1 MKSTTPDVRAALPAV
16 CAVLA
21 VAAALFVY
29 IPGAADPMG
38 DARAVLVLALIL
50 AGCTLGRE
58 ALLRARPGRLFF
70 IALAAFA
77 FTVCVSLLASGHA
90 GRGFWGSPVLWTGS
104 ATLLLAAAGAF
115 LLPSAIVGRARNVLP
130 AVLLGLLTLHQTL
143 FLLKTFLPQLPM
155 PTAFAASAP
164 TSLALLSVIAVLLSL
179 GYALA
184 AGRAVPARI
193 AALAVAVLHIAVL
206 IRADRAAAWATLF
219 VGLVV
224 LLIHVV
230 RRFDQVHRMTTQ
242 AAFVVATLSLVLVFI
257 RVPSPVA
264 ANLPTEMNVRQQE
277 TVVALA
283 HLWKKDPLSIV
294 GVGPGG
300 FTDAFARVRPDS
312 LSTTPLWNVR
322 IPVPASTLL
331 QLMFEIGPIGMLA
344 FVVALGAAFVAG
356 WRLIGAPPQVKGI
369 RRVFA
374 RRVTADTDGAALA
387 AGVFAAAAALTFAAA
402 ILILPQAVVILLAFL
417 AGWLVAPDV
426 VPVTKVDGRQA
437 LLAGWLAAGLFA
449 LTVLAFASAVWLTVA
464 QRAAGRLISATDAA
478 AEDAAYTAVVRWN
491 AAPEWQAIG
500 ALQML
505 YRAANATDEASAKA
519 ALTTAI
525 ARARAAV
532 AGPASAATFE
542 AAITVG
548 MQAQAAGADVP
559 ELEGW
564 ITAARTRE
572 PNNAIFA
579 VAAGDFADLNGNAA
593 AAEAAYR
600 DAVRIAPRLLIARA
614 RLAGLLARTD
624 RLEEAVHIAEEI
636 AASASAA
643 GGDPSAYIL
652 LAQLL
657 EQRGSTADAVR
668 WYQAAAALVPGNREL
683 QARIE
688 RLTGATS
695 TPAED
700 LRQPATP

>member
-1 MKSTTPDVRAALPAV
+1 MKTATPDMRAALPAV
-16 CAVLA
+16 FATLAA
-21 VAAALFVY
+21 VAALFAFV
-29 IPGAADPMG
+29 PGAADPIG
-38 DARAVLVLALIL
+38 DARAALVLALIL
-50 AGCTLGRE
+50 AGCMAGRE
-58 ALLRARPGRLFF
+58 ALLRARPGRLVLG
-70 IALAAFA
+70 ALGVF
-77 FTVCVSLLASGHA
+77 VLAVLVALVANGDA
-90 GRGFWGSPVLWTGS
+90 GRGFWGSPALWTGS

-130 AVLLGLLTLHQTL
+130 AVLLGLLTLHQAL
-143 FLLKTFLPQLPM
+143 FLLKTFLPQLPI

-164 TSLALLSVIAVLLSL
+164 TSVALLSVIAVLLAL

-184 AGRAVPARI
+184 AGRAIPART
-193 AALAVAVLHIAVL
+193 AVLAVAVLHIAVL

-224 LLIHVV
+224 LLVHVV
-230 RRFDQVHRMTTQ
+230 RRFDQVNRPTTQ
-242 AAFVVATLSLVLVFI
+242 AAFVVAAISLVLIFI
-257 RVPSPVA
+257 RLPSPVVA
-264 ANLPTEMNVRQQE
+264 DLPIEINVRQQE

-283 HLWKKDPLSIV
+283 HLWKLNPLSIV

-300 FTDAFARVRPDS
+300 FADAFARVRPDS
-312 LSTTPLWNVR
+312 LNTTVLWNMR

-331 QLMFEIGPIGMLA
+331 QLLFEIGPIGTLA
-344 FVVALGAAFVAG
+344 LAVALGAAFVAG
-356 WRLIGAPPQVKGI
+356 WRLIGAPPQVKGL

-374 RRVTADTDGAALA
+374 RRVSPDTDSAALA

-402 ILILPQAVVILLAFL
+402 ILILPQAAVMLLVLL
-417 AGWLVAPDV
+417 AGWLVAQDMEPAA
-426 VPVTKVDGRQA
+426 KADGRQA
-437 LLAGWLAAGLFA
+437 LLAGWLAAGLLA
-449 LTVLAFASAVWLTVA
+449 LTVLVLAATVWLTVA
-464 QRAAGRLISATDAA
+464 QRAAGRLLAATDAA
-478 AEDAAYTAVVRWN
+478 AEDAAYTAVVRWS

-519 ALTTAI
+519 ALTTAV
-525 ARARAAV
+525 ARARAA
-532 AGPASAATFE
+532 AAHPSSASTFE

-564 ITAARTRE
+564 ITTARTRE
-572 PNNAIFA
+572 PNNAIYA

-624 RLEEAVHIAEEI
+624 RLEEAVRIAEEI

-668 WYQAAAALVPGNREL
+668 WYQAAAALAPGNREL

>member
-1 MKSTTPDVRAALPAV
+1 MKTATSDVRAALPAV

-21 VAAALFVY
+21 AAAALFVF
-29 IPGAADPMG
+29 IPGAADPIG
-38 DARAVLVLALIL
+38 DARAALVLALVI

-58 ALLRARPGRLFF
+58 TLLRARPGRVFLVA
-70 IALAAFA
+70 IAAFA
-77 FTVCVSLLASGHA
+77 LTVCVSLLTSSNAS
-90 GRGFWGSPVLWTGS
+90 RGFWGSPVLWTGS
-104 ATLLLAAAGAF
+104 ATLLLAAAGTF
-115 LLPSAIVGRARNVLP
+115 LLSSAIVGRARNVLP
-130 AVLLGLLTLHQTL
+130 AVLLGLLTLHQAL

-164 TSLALLSVIAVLLSL
+164 TSVALLSVIAVLLSL

-184 AGRAVPARI
+184 AGRAAPARI

-206 IRADRAAAWATLF
+206 IRADRAAIWATLF

-230 RRFDQVHRMTTQ
+230 RRFDQVHRPTTQ
-242 AAFVVATLSLVLVFI
+242 AAFVVAALSLVLTFI
-257 RVPSPVA
+257 RVPSPIA
-264 ANLPTEMNVRQQE
+264 ANLPIEINVRQPD
-277 TVVALA
+277 TIVALA
-283 HLWKKDPLSIV
+283 HLWKQDPLSIV

-300 FTDAFARVRPDS
+300 FADAFARVRPDS
-312 LSTTPLWNVR
+312 LSTTLLWNVR

-331 QLMFEIGPIGMLA
+331 QLLFEIGPLGTLA
-344 FVVALGAAFVAG
+344 FVVVLGAAFVSG

-374 RRVTADTDGAALA
+374 RRVIPDTDGAALA
-387 AGVFAAAAALTFAAA
+387 AGVFAAAAALTFAAT
-402 ILILPQAVVILLAFL
+402 ILFLPQAAVLFL
-417 AGWLVAPDV
+417 ALLSGWLAAQDTEPAA
-426 VPVTKVDGRQA
+426 KADGRQA

-449 LTVLAFASAVWLTVA
+449 LTVLALASVVWLTVA
-464 QRAAGRLISATDAA
+464 QRAAGRLVAATDAA
-478 AEDAAYTAVVRWN
+478 AEDAAYAAVVRWN
-491 AAPEWQAIG
+491 PVPEWQAIS

-525 ARARAAV
+525 ARARAA
-532 AGPASAATFE
+532 ATGPASAATFE

-564 ITAARTRE
+564 ITAARARE

-624 RLEEAVHIAEEI
+624 RLEEAVRIAEEI
-636 AASASAA
+636 VASASAA
-643 GGDPSAYIL
+643 GGDPSAYVL

-668 WYQAAAALVPGNREL
+668 WYQAAAALAPGNREL